1 MNDEIVPEN
10 NPSEDFETSYAD
22 SLGACAT
29 AAAKS
34 ALLALITGEFV
45 DPVGII
51 LPEGDVPYFQL
62 SYESIG
68 EYYATA
74 GIAWHE
80 IGQEEARELTVI
92 STVFPAPP
100 GSGIIFQAGDGITEN
115 DIDPLTRQLTISICE
130 ELCNEHQLPTDLA
143 ITISVPERSQAS
155 SPRG

>member
-1 MNDEIVPEN
+1 MNDEIAPEN

-22 SLGACAT
+22 SLGARAT

-74 GIAWHE
+74 GIVWHE
-80 IGQEEARELTVI
+80 ISQEQAVELTVI

-100 GSGIIFQAGDGITEN
+100 GSGIMFQPGDGMTET
-115 DIDPLTRQLTISICE
+115 DIDPLTRQLTTSICE
-130 ELCNEHQLPTDLA
+130 EICNEHQLPTDLL
-143 ITISVPERSQAS
+143 ITISVPERGQAS
-155 SPRG
+155 SLGG

>member
-1 MNDEIVPEN
+1 MNDEIAPEN
-10 NPSEDFETSYAD
+10 NPSEDFETCYAD
-22 SLGACAT
+22 SLGARAT

-80 IGQEEARELTVI
+80 TNEEEAAELTVI

-100 GSGIIFQAGDGITEN
+100 GSGIMFQTGDGVTET
-115 DIDPLTRQLTISICE
+115 DIDPLTRQLTIRICE
-130 ELCNEHQLPTDLA
+130 EICSEHQLPTDLV
-143 ITISVPERSQAS
+143 ITISVPERSQTAS
-155 SPRG
+155 PTG